1 MSNSGRHNLAL
12 EKLDFWGQTKGGEVK
27 LVDKLSAEQRS
38 ALERVSAELAERG
51 AREAREREEEF
62 FGRCK
67 DKLGRPNGAVANTSD
82 DVE

>member
-1 MSNSGRHNLAL
+1 MGTDQRRMI
-12 EKLDFWGQTKGGEVK
+12 VK

-62 FGRCK
+62 FERCRA
-67 DKLGRPNGAVANTSD
+67 KLDLEEVLDS
-82 DVE
+82 E